1 MANRS
6 TVRRRRRFLVLTSV
20 LLVVLVTVFVRDV
33 LQAARESE
41 TNRRALNR
49 SFAVLVNANLHE
61 QDALDADTL
70 ALLHSARSLSRSELE
85 TTLATLHQRVTRISQ
100 SASQLT
106 SPRIAGDLNDHF
118 AQLTN
123 ARVAAWNDIVAVLE
137 TSLRITDH
145 ARPPAGSVRSAAQ
158 RIQATNST
166 WETLRGRLRS
176 EPGSVR
182 LNPSLWGLGTLV
194 ERDVTRVATLANL
207 QPLSAAAISAIAID
221 PQPLPSRSAQIVLL
235 PKTSIGIGVSVRN
248 TGRVTSTLTISVST
262 RWRRESPLTVSARRT
277 LSAGTSVAV
286 VFPEIP
292 TYPGMRG
299 TLSVRVTGAAPA
311 YPGATTRQYSVKV
324 APSD

>member
-137 TSLRITDH
+137 TSLSITD
-145 ARPPAGSVRSAAQ
+145 RK
-158 RIQATNST
+158 ST
-166 WETLRGRLRS
+166 
-176 EPGSVR
+176 R
-182 LNPSLWGLGTLV
+182 LNSSHVALSRMPS
-194 ERDVTRVATLANL
+194 
-207 QPLSAAAISAIAID
+207 SA
-221 PQPLPSRSAQIVLL
+221 
-235 PKTSIGIGVSVRN
+235 
-248 TGRVTSTLTISVST
+248 
-262 RWRRESPLTVSARRT
+262 
-277 LSAGTSVAV
+277 
-286 VFPEIP
+286 
-292 TYPGMRG
+292 
-299 TLSVRVTGAAPA
+299 
-311 YPGATTRQYSVKV
+311 
-324 APSD
+324 